1 MDYRE
6 TLHRRNKLLVN
17 IIWVMLLLG
26 VAVDFL
32 TGAGMDSIIV
42 LAIVGTL
49 TCGATTILA
58 YKGWLT
64 NYIMYFISTIVTV
77 LTLLLLLTGPIIT
90 TYFLVYVN
98 LAIMTLYGNSRAIGY
113 SGLMGVLLTVYCYAS
128 PDKTEIFGNNAPT
141 TMFMYFFMV
150 AVPLYVSTKFSERL
164 QRNIIE
170 QGEQA
175 MLENKR
181 SLELVRQVSSSAG
194 QLNSFSANLK
204 ANMTTAGTISKE
216 VTSAFSEMTSSMEAQ
231 TSSMNDISEAIRH
244 IEASVTSLADRSAE
258 MKELSASS
266 ALLTK
271 AGSEGT
277 SDLEHEMKRV
287 NETID
292 SSVQLMNELGEQ
304 NASISEIVATI
315 KHISTQT
322 NLLALNAAIEAA
334 RAGEHGKGFAVVSH
348 EIRKLAETSQQST
361 EQIERILES
370 IRTKTVMAAEQVL
383 EGQQSV
389 ALSTAAASKVA
400 DVMRALASD
409 ADKLESHSGEVDNS
423 AEELQEQYTR
433 ITGQI
438 VSIAGSTEQN
448 MAAVQE
454 MSASMTTQDSRI
466 IEIVESF
473 LQLDKLTSDLNEMTE
488 RKNAGIAIKIQ

>member
-1 MDYRE
+1 MDYTE

-32 TGAGMDSIIV
+32 TGAGTDSIIV

-49 TCGATTILA
+49 TCGATTTLV
-58 YKGWLT
+58 YKQWLIR
-64 NYIMYFISTIVTV
+64 YIMYFISTIVTV

-98 LAIMTLYGNSRAIGY
+98 LAIMTLYGNSKAIGY
-113 SGLMGVLLTVYCYAS
+113 SGLMGVLLTVYCYVS

-141 TMFMYFFMV
+141 TMFMYFAMV
-150 AVPLYVSTKFSERL
+150 AVPLYASTKFSERL
-164 QRNIIE
+164 QHNIIE

-175 MLENKR
+175 KQENNR
-181 SLELVRQVSSSAG
+181 SLELVSQVSSSAAL
-194 QLNSFSANLK
+194 LNTFSTTLK
-204 ANMTTAGTISKE
+204 SNMTTAGSISKE
-216 VTSAFSEMTSSMEAQ
+216 VTSAFTEITSSMEAQ
-231 TSSMNDISEAIRH
+231 TSGMTDMSDSIRH
-244 IEASVTSLADRSAE
+244 IEASVSSLAGRSAE

-271 AGSEGT
+271 TGSEGT
-277 SDLEHEMKRV
+277 AALEHEMKRV

-292 SSVQLMNELGEQ
+292 TSVQLMNELGEQ

-361 EQIERILES
+361 EQIEQILES
-370 IRTKTVMAAEQVL
+370 IRTKTIRAAEQVL

-389 ALSTAAASKVA
+389 VGSTVAARKVA
-400 DVMRALASD
+400 DVMRALSD
-409 ADKLESHSGEVDNS
+409 DANKLESHSGEVDYS
-423 AEELQEQYTR
+423 AEQLQEQYTR
-433 ITGQI
+433 ITDQI

-448 MAAVQE
+448 MAAIQE
-454 MSASMTTQDSRI
+454 MAASMTTQDSRM

-473 LQLDKLTSDLNEMTE
+473 LQLDKLTSDLNRMTE
-488 RKNAGIAIKIQ
+488 RK

>member
-49 TCGATTILA
+49 TCGAATILV
-58 YKGWLT
+58 YKRWLT

-113 SGLMGVLLTVYCYAS
+113 SGLMGVLLTVYCYVS
-128 PDKTEIFGNNAPT
+128 PDKTEIFGDNAPT
-141 TMFMYFFMV
+141 TMFMYFCMV

-164 QRNIIE
+164 QHNIIE
-170 QGEQA
+170 HGERA

-181 SLELVRQVSSSAG
+181 SLELVGQVSSSAG
-194 QLNSFSANLK
+194 QLNSFSTNLK
-204 ANMTTAGTISKE
+204 SNMTTAGSISKE
-216 VTSAFSEMTSSMEAQ
+216 VTSAFSEITSSMEAQ

-244 IEASVTSLADRSAE
+244 IEASVSSLANRSTE

-277 SDLEHEMKRV
+277 ADLEHEMKRV
-287 NETID
+287 NDTID
-292 SSVQLMNELGEQ
+292 TSVQLMNELGEQ
-304 NASISEIVATI
+304 NASIIEIVATI
-315 KHISTQT
+315 KHISAQT

-348 EIRKLAETSQQST
+348 EIRKLAETSQHST
-361 EQIERILES
+361 EQIEQILES
-370 IRTKTVMAAEQVL
+370 IRTKTILAAEQVV

-389 ALSTAAASKVA
+389 IGSTAAARKVA

-409 ADKLESHSGEVDNS
+409 ANKLESHSGEVDYS
-423 AEELQEQYTR
+423 AEQLQEQYTR

-448 MAAVQE
+448 MAAIQE

-466 IEIVESF
+466 VEIVESF

-488 RKNAGIAIKIQ
+488 RRTRE